1 MSLSLYLVS
10 FPLIIIDMLGVSGG
24 IRFGKINFRKRLITI
39 PKNVKIEVLH
49 ILEDR
54 TVCLFHIT
62 TEKPKY
68 VVLIIIKCLGLLLFI
83 AMEMQ
88 RIVEVCFHVV
98 SRCLKN

>member
-1 MSLSLYLVS
+1 
-10 FPLIIIDMLGVSGG
+10 MLGVSGG
-24 IRFGKINFRKRLITI
+24 TRFGKITFRKRLITI

-54 TVCLFHIT
+54 TVCLFHIA

-68 VVLIIIKCLGLLLFI
+68 VVLSFIKSLELLLFI

-88 RIVEVCFHVV
+88 RIVEVCSLVV
-98 SRCLKN
+98 SRCPKN